1 MGAAAKVT
9 VVSLDRSL
17 LIKKLHRLALFK
29 SLLLGN
35 KFNKLTRLGELNA
48 LGDHR
53 YLGGLNRLVELGSF
67 TEELKLQLL
76 LRLATDIK
84 RCAALCAASP
94 AVQPQ
99 LAVTARVSSRVVFT
113 HSKPSATPGRDTAFF
128 QSSATR
134 KSLAPSLRAR
144 KLALLKVLTQQG
156 NKKVAS
162 GPLGNRPV
170 PALLSRAA

>member
-1 MGAAAKVT
+1 M
-9 VVSLDRSL
+9 
-17 LIKKLHRLALFK
+17 IKKLRRLALFK

-48 LGDHR
+48 LGDHK

-84 RCAALCAASP
+84 RCASLCAAP
-94 AVQPQ
+94 PDVQPQ
-99 LAVTARVSSRVVFT
+99 LAVTARVSPRAVFT

-128 QSSATR
+128 QSNTAR
-134 KSLAPSLRAR
+134 KGLTSSFRAR
-144 KLALLKVLTQQG
+144 KLALLKILTQQE

-162 GPLGNRPV
+162 RPLGNKSV
-170 PALLSRAA
+170 LALSSRAV